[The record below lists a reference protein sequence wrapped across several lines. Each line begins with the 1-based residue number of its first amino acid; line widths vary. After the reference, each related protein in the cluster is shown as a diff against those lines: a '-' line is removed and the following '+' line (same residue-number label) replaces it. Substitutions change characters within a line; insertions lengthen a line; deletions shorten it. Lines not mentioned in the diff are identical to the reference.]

1 MVDISIGAVLFVVV
15 VFFVAE
21 RGVELVI
28 ELLSRLPGTFGG
40 VERDSVLE
48 TRFVSHLW
56 GFLLGAV
63 LDVTFKVDLIAIV
76 TGQSTDVQLVLNG
89 LLVAWGAD
97 AAHQIIQRRRQ
108 I

>member
-1 MVDISIGAVLFVVV
+1 MLDISVGAVLFVVV
-15 VFFVAE
+15 IFFVTE
-21 RGVELVI
+21 RGIELVI

-40 VERDSVLE
+40 VERDSILE
-48 TRFVSHLW
+48 TRVVAHLW

-63 LDVTFKVDLIAIV
+63 LHATFNVDLIAIV

-97 AAHQIIQRRRQ
+97 AAHQLIYRRR
-108 I
+108 